1 MNIRRAVIVT
11 SALVIS
17 LGLAS
22 CSAPSEKAASSLSP
36 SETATSLA
44 TATPTPPPVFLP
56 EGTATENLEY
66 LGWVIS
72 TTVASD
78 PAADS
83 YAVASA
89 VGASGF
95 DPATVQF
102 TFSTTAAGLPADTSE
117 IAVQFAG
124 ECLIGQYGPAQP
136 TVITKVMPL
145 LASGGCLIGTDVQP
159 LS

>member
-1 MNIRRAVIVT
+1 MTIRRTV
-11 SALVIS
+11 SALTVLVVS
-17 LGLAS
+17 VGLAS
-22 CSAPSEKAASSLSP
+22 CSTATEKAPSAQSTVSS
-36 SETATSLA
+36 A
-44 TATPTPPPVFLP
+44 TATPTPTPTTPPVFLP
-56 EGTATENLEY
+56 EGTAQQNLEY
-66 LGWVIS
+66 LGWVITS
-72 TTVASD
+72 TLAAD
-78 PAADS
+78 PAMDS
-83 YAVASA
+83 YGVASA

-124 ECLIGQYGPAQP
+124 ECLIGQYGPVQP